1 MGSPQ
6 NPDFDYIVIGSGAGG
21 GPVAARLAGAGYKVG
36 LIEAGQAP
44 EQDWYNVPVFHAFAS
59 EHPDISWEFFA
70 RHFEDEQRSKRDTK
84 YYPDKGGVFYPRA
97 GTLGGCTQHHAMITV
112 VPHNSDWQFIAD
124 LTGDPSWA
132 PDKMRKY
139 FEDIERCQY
148 VTDPAEL
155 KASRHGSKGWLT
167 TTGFDLTLGLGD
179 PAVVQ
184 TVLDAIVAA
193 WKEGVGGVLPKL
205 PQDPND
211 WRHPQFEGVAFAP
224 LATLKGRRAGTR
236 ELINSVR
243 AKWPAKL
250 VIRQSNLAAKILFD
264 ENKRAIGVECWEGQH
279 LYDAD
284 PKSSDTNTHE
294 IKKYYCSREVILAG
308 GAFNSPQLLM
318 LSGIGAAAHLQQ
330 FGIPVVADR
339 PGVGTNLQ
347 DRYEVGVVSE
357 MKQDW
362 KILKNATFA
371 PPLPNQAGDPCYVDW
386 QNGKGVYT
394 TNGALLAVIKKSSP
408 DRPDPDLFM
417 FALAGK
423 FYGYFPG
430 YSRETE
436 RTKNFLTWVVLKA
449 HTENRGYVRLASSDP
464 RWRPEINFRYFDE
477 PATAKRDLDAVVEG
491 VRFVRRISKH
501 NTAIRKE
508 VIPGSDTANDDQVRD
523 FVRDNAWGH
532 HASCS
537 NPMGKASDPKA
548 VVDSNFRVIGVEN
561 LRVVDASVFPR
572 IPGFFIVT
580 PIYMIAEKAADVILA
595 DAKKTPAAMVAC
607 CNERDDVRTN

>member
-21 GPVAARLAGAGYKVG
+21 GPVAARLAEAGYKVG

-59 EHPDISWEFFA
+59 EHPDISWEFFP
-70 RHFEDEQRSKRDTK
+70 RHYGDEQRSKRDPK
-84 YYPDKGGVFYPRA
+84 YDPDKGGVFYPRA

-124 LTGDPSWA
+124 LTGDASWA

-139 FEDIERCQY
+139 FEDIERCEY
-148 VTDPAEL
+148 VTDPVQQA
-155 KASRHGSKGWLT
+155 ASRHGSKGWLT

-184 TVLDAIVAA
+184 TVFDAILAA
-193 WKEGVGGVLPKL
+193 WKEGVGGVLPRL

-211 WRHPQFEGVAFAP
+211 WRHPKFEGVAFAP

-243 AKWPAKL
+243 AKWPQKL

-264 ENKRAIGVECWEGQH
+264 ERKRAIGVECWEGQH

-284 PKSSDTNTHE
+284 PKASSTNTYE
-294 IKKYYCSREVILAG
+294 IRKYYCSREVILAG

-330 FGIPVVADR
+330 FGIPVIADR

-347 DRYEVGVVSE
+347 DRYEIGVVSE

-386 QNGKGVYT
+386 QNGRGVYT

-408 DRPDPDLFM
+408 DRSDPDLFM
-417 FALAGK
+417 FAVAGK
-423 FYGYFPG
+423 FHGYFRG
-430 YSRETE
+430 YSKETE
-436 RTKNFLTWVVLKA
+436 RTKNFLTWLVLKA
-449 HTENRGYVRLASSDP
+449 HTENTGYVRLASSDP
-464 RWRPEINFRYFDE
+464 RQRPEINFRYFDE
-477 PATAKRDLDAVVEG
+477 PVTAKRDLDAVVEG

-501 NTAIRKE
+501 NTAIKKE
-508 VIPGSDTANDDQVRD
+508 VIPGSEKASDDQVRE

-537 NPMGKASDPKA
+537 NPMGRASDPNA

-595 DAKKTPAAMVAC
+595 DAKKTPAAMVA
-607 CNERDDVRTN
+607 